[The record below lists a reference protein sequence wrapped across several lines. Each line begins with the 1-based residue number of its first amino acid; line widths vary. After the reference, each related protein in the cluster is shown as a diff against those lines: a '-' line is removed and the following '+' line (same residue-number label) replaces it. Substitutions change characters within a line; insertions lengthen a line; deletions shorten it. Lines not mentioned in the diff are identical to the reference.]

1 MIEKHIVYKPDWRIY
16 RFQFI
21 LSLILIPLIIGIPLF
36 ALYYFKMQRISY
48 RISDTKIEIRDTDI
62 ISIHFKEIREFELRV
77 LPKFLK
83 MNTGDIIIKTSSTT
97 YVLRSLTSYEN
108 LYDALSYQLE
118 LIKNINDDKILRERI
133 QIKADPG
140 TLERLNDLLGMWQQG
155 IISDTDYWAERRKFE
170 K

>member
-16 RFQFI
+16 RFQFL
-21 LSLILIPLIIGIPLF
+21 LSIILIPLIIGIPLF
-36 ALYYFKMQRISY
+36 AFYYFKMQRISY
-48 RISDTKIEIRDTDI
+48 RISDTKIEISDTDI
-62 ISIHFKEIREFELRV
+62 ISIQFKEIREFELRV
-77 LPKFLK
+77 LPIFLNK
-83 MNTGDIIIKTSSTT
+83 NTGDIIIKTSSAT

-108 LYDALSYQLE
+108 LFDALSYQLE
-118 LIKNINDDKILRERI
+118 LIKNINDEKILRERI